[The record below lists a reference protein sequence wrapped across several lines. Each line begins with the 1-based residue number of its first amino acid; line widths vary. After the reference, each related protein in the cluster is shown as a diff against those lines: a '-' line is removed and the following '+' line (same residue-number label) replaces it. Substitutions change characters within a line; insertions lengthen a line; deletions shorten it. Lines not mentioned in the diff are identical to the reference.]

1 MARRLFSTIPL
12 FALVFAVGALAA
24 AAQTGVKGKI
34 RTNRGDGIANAIVIA
49 RKDGKDVRSSKSDSK
64 GNFVLDGLESG
75 RYNIVFDA
83 NGYTSGVLYNVEV
96 KKGVVRD
103 LGERLMLST
112 DPGTQVIIR
121 GSVFFLEGT
130 SVTGAKI
137 EMERVNADGSTKSLG
152 NAVTNVSGEFT
163 FRRPPGVDKLRITA
177 SYKGVEGSKVVDVDN
192 PAIYRL
198 AITLKM
204 SRNDR

>member
-1 MARRLFSTIPL
+1 MGRPNAVVVARR
-12 FALVFAVGALAA
+12 
-24 AAQTGVKGKI
+24 
-34 RTNRGDGIANAIVIA
+34 
-49 RKDGKDVRSSKSDSK
+49 DGKDVRSSKSDSK